1 MQTACPVKK
10 RRDQKNRDE
19 HLPFFTRINITHDP
33 VNGNRAKQADERIKN
48 NIGIII
54 TKTEN
59 IEDGKYFDKRI
70 ALEIIPI

>member
-33 VNGNRAKQADERIKN
+33 VNGNWTKHTNEGIKN
-48 NIGIII
+48 NIGIVI

-59 IEDGKYFDKRI
+59 IEEGKYFDKGI